1 MALPAR
7 KIYDDDTESGANSRP
22 KFGVID
28 GGGESTK
35 PKTGHLKS
43 VGDEPEDLAKQE
55 QGATEN
61 TSSLSPNEQSES
73 SSLDG
78 EEEDSPW
85 DTDTKAPKGLRYK
98 IRKKQAIAGSG
109 IAGLIIGGGLGVATI
124 LGPVSQFLQF
134 SALLERFHFSDNS
147 SFGDNRAGKLIKWA
161 KTRNKKQNR
170 NLSAFGNKIAD
181 HYEKKIKAKG
191 MTPDYDASTGR
202 IKKIFIDDIDSPEG
216 RKALTNMQTAGFD
229 PEITDGSKSAVI
241 DLEGKSARIRRRA
254 ISAMAGALDINGV
267 STSVASRMLKVRA
280 GVDFHPLKNIARA
293 ADEDFWDY
301 VNKRKAERDKAR
313 GSPDEPEKIK
323 NNRKDNP
330 DEPAPAGDVDA
341 DKKLAGKAGE
351 IQDIASDSNID
362 HKAKV
367 GKIKGTLNTAL
378 GLAGTVAIICGLD
391 ALGEEVG
398 NLQEANIVGPL
409 MRTGMDVITVSSQIK
424 SGQGVNMD
432 ELGAISQEFWNKE
445 EKTSWM
451 SAESIQTELGRPNT
465 GKSMPDS
472 AKPGKEKPAFF
483 KVIDNITDPI
493 SGVCNALNST
503 VGGIASTVVDFG
515 MAAAAGPGSL
525 VVAGISEA
533 FQRIVAG
540 AFMDD
545 LVRILAGKGVDLA
558 NASGA
563 DFGNYAN
570 YGAFLSA
577 NNVARGMGG
586 RALSDAERLALYNER
601 QDIIKQQNKNK
612 SLYARLVDPKDIDS
626 LFSKTVVQNTNF
638 SAPQT
643 ALVAAANIP
652 LSSFNN
658 LGSMF
663 SKLSPSAKASGA
675 LYDYGVDK
683 VGFSLEESDAIENP
697 YDNAKKIEPKLKRY
711 NKDYGEKC
719 LGTTIDPD
727 TYKIKYTAAPSY
739 VDLEDNKKT
748 CSNANSIAKYAGY
761 RMYVADKVTATSIMC
776 YEGLD
781 EESCEEIGLKNTG
794 SMQPEKA
801 PAKEAG
807 SQVVGNPYESSVDVA
822 CAEGTID
829 LGIHTGYT
837 SGTPVQHKLC
847 AVTNL
852 PSSSSESTPGSTYY
866 IQGADGKAIINSRLS
881 GALYAMINDAKAAGV
896 TLTAASSFRTM
907 AHQQSLFKGD
917 TRSVASPGS
926 SPHQAAT
933 AIDFTKM
940 GSKGG
945 SSSDCSDRKRAD
957 GNPGWDWLFKNAE
970 KYGFKQYSYEPWHW
984 DPGPPGT
991 NNRCDS
997 SQP

>member
-43 VGDEPEDLAKQE
+43 VGDEPEDLAKKE
-55 QGATEN
+55 QGASE
-61 TSSLSPNEQSES
+61 SADSLSPNEQSES
-73 SSLDG
+73 SSLNDEG
-78 EEEDSPW
+78 EEDSPW
-85 DTDTKAPKGLRYK
+85 DTDTKAPKGLKYK

-124 LGPVSQFLQF
+124 LGPVGQFLQF

-147 SFGDNRAGKLIKWA
+147 SFSDNRAGKLIKWA

-170 NLSAFGNKIAD
+170 NLSVFGNKIAD

-202 IKKIFIDDIDSPEG
+202 IKKITIDDIDTPEG
-216 RKALTNMQTAGFD
+216 RKAFNNLQTAGYD
-229 PEITDGSKSAVI
+229 PVIPEGSKSAII
-241 DLEGKSARIRRRA
+241 DLGGDSARTRRRA

-267 STSVASRMLKVRA
+267 STSVASRMLKVRG
-280 GVDFHPLKNIARA
+280 GVDFHPLKNIARK
-293 ADEDFWDY
+293 ADEDFWEY

-313 GSPDEPEKIK
+313 TSGTEPDTRPKSD
-323 NNRKDNP
+323 RKDNP
-330 DEPAPAGDVDA
+330 DEPASDA
-341 DKKLAGKAGE
+341 DKENARKVDKQTEELKK
-351 IQDIASDSNID
+351 IASNDALD
-362 HKAKV
+362 HKTKV
-367 GKIKGTLNTAL
+367 SKIKGTLGAGVGATAIV
-378 GLAGTVAIICGLD
+378 GIVCGLD
-391 ALGEEVG
+391 ALGEESAK
-398 NLQEANIVGPL
+398 LQEANIVGPL
-409 MRTGMDVITVSSQIK
+409 MRTGMDVVSVASQIK

-432 ELGAISQEFWNKE
+432 ELGAISREFYNEE

-451 SAESIQTELGRPNT
+451 SAESVQTELGRPNT
-465 GKSMPDS
+465 GKPMPDS
-472 AKPGKEKPAFF
+472 AKPGKEKPVFF
-483 KVIDNITDPI
+483 KVIDTVTNPI
-493 SGVCNALNST
+493 SGLCSALNNT
-503 VGGIASTVVDFG
+503 FAQIGIS
-515 MAAAAGPGSL
+515 
-525 VVAGISEA
+525 VAGAAITFTGPAGLALNAASEA
-533 FQRIVAG
+533 VSYILSN

-545 LVRILAGKGVDLA
+545 LVRWLAGKAVDLA

-601 QDIIKQQNKNK
+601 QDIIKQQNKHK
-612 SLYARLVDPKDIDS
+612 SLYARLADPKDIDS
-626 LFSKTVVQNTNF
+626 LFSKTVVQNSNF
-638 SAPQT
+638 SAPQST
-643 ALVAAANIP
+643 LATIVNTP
-652 LSSFNN
+652 LSSFKN

-663 SKLSPSAKASGA
+663 SKLSPRANASGA

-683 VGFSLEESDAIENP
+683 VGFSLEESDDVENP
-697 YDNAKKIEPKLKRY
+697 YDNAKKIEPNLKRY

-719 LGTTIDPD
+719 LGTTIDPS
-727 TYKIKYTAAPSY
+727 TYKIKYTASPSY
-739 VDLEDNKKT
+739 IDLEKNKNT
-748 CSNANSIAKYAGY
+748 CKDAKYAGY

-776 YEGLD
+776 YEGID

-794 SMQPEKA
+794 SMQPEKV
-801 PAKEAG
+801 PDSTAG
-807 SQVVGNPYESSVDVA
+807 SQVVGNPYESSVDIA

-852 PSSSSESTPGSTYY
+852 PSSSSESTPGSAYY
-866 IQGADGKAIINSRLS
+866 VQGADGKAIINSRLS
-881 GALYAMINDAKAAGV
+881 GSLYAMINDAKTAGV

-907 AHQQSLFKGD
+907 AHQQALFKGD
-917 TRSVASPGS
+917 NKSVATPGS
-926 SPHQAAT
+926 SSHQAGT
-933 AIDFTKM
+933 AIDFTNM

-945 SSSDCSDRKRAD
+945 SSGDCSNRKRAD
-957 GNPGWDWLFKNAE
+957 GNAGWEWLFKNAE